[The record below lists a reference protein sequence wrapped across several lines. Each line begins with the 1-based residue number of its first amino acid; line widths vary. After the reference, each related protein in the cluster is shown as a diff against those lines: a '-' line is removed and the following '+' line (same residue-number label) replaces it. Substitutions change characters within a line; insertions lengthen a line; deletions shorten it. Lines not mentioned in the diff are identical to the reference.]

1 MLAANMAPT
10 YERFVRLVELFC
22 LRHLDD
28 PASYR
33 KPVERKV
40 KMIFYRGEWIK
51 IPEGYGV
58 VLDGKILK
66 GDMFFNI
73 GKMTFVES
81 SMMSQEVKNYTCI
94 IRRIL

>member
-10 YERFVRLVELFC
+10 YERFVRLVEC
-22 LRHLDD
+22 L